1 MSAAIPEY
9 GIVIWQDAATVSGK
23 PNMKK
28 LQKETVTV
36 ASMGKLFLNAQGIL
50 LVLHEYKPDAAF
62 QRDVEATVIPMA
74 WVTEIQALVHVEKA
88 HAASEG

>member
-1 MSAAIPEY
+1 MSAAIPEF
-9 GIVIWQDAATVSGK
+9 GVVTWKDAATVSGK

-28 LQKETVTV
+28 LHKETVTV
-36 ASMGKLFLNAQGIL
+36 ASMGKLFLNSRGIL

-74 WVTEIQALVHVEKA
+74 WVTEIQALMPVVHNA
-88 HAASEG
+88 PAT